1 MYSAYQGTTIICP
14 QCNRQYT
21 GKTEKATFKL
31 LKMHS
36 LMTHN
41 KTKLIHVSLTTELK
55 SKSIKRS
62 QNRYFKPLTHEEEI
76 NISQQQANLMNNT
89 NNNITQ

>member
-62 QNRYFKPLTHEEEI
+62 QKRYFKPLTHQEEI
-76 NISQQQANLMNNT
+76 TIAQQQTELYS
-89 NNNITQ
+89 QFLL